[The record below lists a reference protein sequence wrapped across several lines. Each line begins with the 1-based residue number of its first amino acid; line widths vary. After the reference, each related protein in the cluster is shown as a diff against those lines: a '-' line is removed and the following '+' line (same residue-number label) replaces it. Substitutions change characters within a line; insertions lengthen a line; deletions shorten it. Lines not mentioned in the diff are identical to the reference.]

1 MDYLP
6 ASWKP
11 VRFSEGLSCVFLFFF
26 SRKVDQ
32 MFSLS
37 LPWTLFFLHGE
48 RVALNPGGWP
58 KPLPALSSISRSVS
72 KYSEFASTKREL
84 GLEAVEDQGGKPTY
98 LGGGTG
104 QDGTEFPLVLGQSF
118 IGDSHLPSGTE
129 KPGTSALSACVA

>member
-11 VRFSEGLSCVFLFFF
+11 VRFSEGLSCVFLLFF

-72 KYSEFASTKREL
+72 KSSEFASTKREL
-84 GLEAVEDQGGKPTY
+84 GLEAVAGQGGKPTDF
-98 LGGGTG
+98 GGGWG
-104 QDGTEFPLVLGQSF
+104 GGTEFPLVLGQSF
-118 IGDSHLPSGTE
+118 SGYSHLPSGTE